1 MFDFFRTQSSGVK
14 SSNKDKDKDKD
25 KDKEG
30 GILSLSF
37 PSRGRNSKALAES
50 TVTTSYRVFVKIV
63 LIGKGSERG
72 TTFLNGITHR
82 ERIVP
87 LVDGEINLTDIVDV
101 EIADSASRV
110 SQDLASSESFH
121 SADAWQNS
129 SVRKITDWKKLFSN
143 YIPLVHFG
151 FADMTFHRRDRQSPS
166 SEDWKQNGT
175 RQSFRMDLT
184 SYQSRSVTTTPTEEL
199 KAFLDSRLDA
209 DKANR
214 DADQASQ
221 ANSDE
226 WDDSEAFSSSD
237 RTSAVDSLTKRLDTQ
252 PIWSD
257 RKKIL
262 ARSVSITALGADHKE
277 TSQDVAEIQRGH
289 GKITVV
295 YSPQWGEVKPTIIDD
310 VSAR

>member
-14 SSNKDKDKDKD
+14 SSNKDKDKD

-37 PSRGRNSKALAES
+37 PSRGRNSKALAEP
-50 TVTTSYRVFVKIV
+50 TITTSYRVFVKIV

-87 LVDGEINLTDIVDV
+87 LVDGEINLTDIVNV

-110 SQDLASSESFH
+110 SQDLVSSESFH
-121 SADAWQNS
+121 SADVWQNS
-129 SVRKITDWKKLFSN
+129 SVRKIKDWKNLFSN

-184 SYQSRSVTTTPTEEL
+184 SYQSRSVTTTPTKEL

-221 ANSDE
+221 ANGDE

-237 RTSAVDSLTKRLDTQ
+237 RTSAVDSLTTSGSNTQ

-257 RKKIL
+257 KKKTL
-262 ARSVSITALGADHKE
+262 ARSVSITALSADHKE

-295 YSPQWGEVKPTIIDD
+295 YSPQWGEVKPTIIDE